1 MGRFRLGA
9 KLKSKSLCLNYDL
22 LAHEKFPNWD
32 CFQKCFTTVSWNF
45 LNCFICSFSTP
56 LPWCTETHLSFS
68 ALSSTHLHL
77 GGKLDLLSSKPV
89 CDCGNKAPL
98 PQFKTY
104 ITQDQLLEM
113 THRSRSCSSR
123 RRKVFELPLLQRCTE
138 LWLGGDCLNV
148 PNYRFPN

>member
-1 MGRFRLGA
+1 MTCLLMRNFLTGTV
-9 KLKSKSLCLNYDL
+9 SKSAL
-22 LAHEKFPNWD
+22 LQFRG
-32 CFQKCFTTVSWNF
+32 
-45 LNCFICSFSTP
+45 IFSTVLSAP
-56 LPWCTETHLSFS
+56 SPHLFPGAPRHICRFS

-148 PNYRFPN
+148 PNYWFPN